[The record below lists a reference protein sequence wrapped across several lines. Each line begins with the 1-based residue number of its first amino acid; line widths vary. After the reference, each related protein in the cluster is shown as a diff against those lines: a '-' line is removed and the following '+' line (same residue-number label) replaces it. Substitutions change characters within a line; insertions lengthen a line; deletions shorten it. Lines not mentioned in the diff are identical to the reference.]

1 MYLVSQALNFLSVFD
16 NRQLTDSSS
25 KSVDNVFTEARL
37 DLVAALPNKTNYV
50 QLDTELKDPHSI
62 KPTVSS
68 AGPCYHVIRVS
79 PSS

>member
-37 DLVAALPNKTNYV
+37 VLVAALPNKSNHV
-50 QLDTELKDPHSI
+50 QLDTE
-62 KPTVSS
+62 
-68 AGPCYHVIRVS
+68 
-79 PSS
+79 